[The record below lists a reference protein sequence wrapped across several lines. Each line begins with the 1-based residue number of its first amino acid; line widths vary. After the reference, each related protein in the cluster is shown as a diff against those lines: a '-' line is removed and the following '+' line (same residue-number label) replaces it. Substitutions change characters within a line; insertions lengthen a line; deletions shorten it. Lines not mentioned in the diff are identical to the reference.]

1 MLHRAVNCLALRLL
15 LMLPQGSPFVLFLA
29 KTLPMVTWFRTFSK
43 ERNISFCRLIR
54 VQNQTLGFS
63 S

>member
-29 KTLPMVTWFRTFSK
+29 KTLPMVTWLRTFSK

-54 VQNQTLGFS
+54 V
-63 S
+63 